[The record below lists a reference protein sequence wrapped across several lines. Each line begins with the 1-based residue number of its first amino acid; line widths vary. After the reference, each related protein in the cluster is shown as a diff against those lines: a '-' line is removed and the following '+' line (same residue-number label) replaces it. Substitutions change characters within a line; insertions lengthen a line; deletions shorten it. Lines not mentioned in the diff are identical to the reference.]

1 MGYHEG
7 QAKQKGNPM
16 LKLISWN
23 VNGLR
28 AQMRKGFLD
37 KVEELHPDV
46 LCMQEIKLS
55 EGQLTIDL
63 PNYEQYY
70 NYAQRKGYSGTAIFT
85 KKTPLSVH
93 YGIGIAEHDDEG
105 RVITM
110 EFPSFYLVT
119 VYTPNSKRGL
129 ERLDYRQVWE
139 DAFLAYLQKL
149 EKTLPVVVCGDMNV
163 AHQDIDLANPSTNH
177 KSAGF
182 TDEERAKFNQLLH
195 HGFIDTFRYFYPDQ
209 AEAYTWWSN
218 FARSRERNIGWRIDY
233 FLVSQVFEKQLVSA
247 AIHADVMGSDH
258 CPVELVLDVE

>member
-1 MGYHEG
+1 MPIHGNAHGAEMGYHEG

-85 KKTPLSVH
+85 KKTPLSVQ

-149 EKTLPVVVCGDMNV
+149 
-163 AHQDIDLANPSTNH
+163 
-177 KSAGF
+177 
-182 TDEERAKFNQLLH
+182 
-195 HGFIDTFRYFYPDQ
+195 
-209 AEAYTWWSN
+209 
-218 FARSRERNIGWRIDY
+218 
-233 FLVSQVFEKQLVSA
+233 
-247 AIHADVMGSDH
+247 
-258 CPVELVLDVE
+258 